1 MNIKIKNGLKYK
13 SFIYMI
19 TNSLLIKENIYLE
32 INERVKNYK
41 EYNNNSI
48 IEYFNG
54 THWIQAKVVDIDYDN
69 IPKIYIIKPIK
80 PQIKEEPG
88 FLESIWN
95 CCEVR
100 HLDILKSLSPN
111 IRPINNNVYD
121 NTLPNSI
128 CNIKI

>member
-1 MNIKIKNGLKYK
+1 
-13 SFIYMI
+13 MI